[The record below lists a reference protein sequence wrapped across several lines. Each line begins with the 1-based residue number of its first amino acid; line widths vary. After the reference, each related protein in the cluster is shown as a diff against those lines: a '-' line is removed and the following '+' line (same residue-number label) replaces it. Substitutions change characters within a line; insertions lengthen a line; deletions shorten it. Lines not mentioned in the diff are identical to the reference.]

1 MSLLIFT
8 VRFFGLKTQFAIFCL
23 KDLTD
28 CELKNLCSFQCQR
41 NWKFVNSFVATFLT
55 VPPPLHTHTRARAYT
70 HTHTRA
76 RAYTHTHTCA
86 RVHTHTHVR
95 VRTHT
100 HTHVRARTHTHTHTH
115 THTRVHSHS
124 DTRWSYSGCVSYIAG
139 SADLGVSLHK
149 SSSGL
154 DLPMK
159 VSLIHTI
166 M

>member
-1 MSLLIFT
+1 MSKKLEI
-8 VRFFGLKTQFAIFCL
+8 
-23 KDLTD
+23 
-28 CELKNLCSFQCQR
+28 CEQLCCYLSY
-41 NWKFVNSFVATFLT
+41 SSS
-55 VPPPLHTHTRARAYT
+55 PPTHTHTCARVHTHTHTRARAYT

-86 RVHTHTHVR
+86 RVHTHTHTHTCACVH
-95 VRTHT
+95 THT
-100 HTHVRARTHTHTHTH
+100 HTRARAYTHTH
-115 THTRVHSHS
+115 THTRVHSLS